1 MHNPE
6 PAAPL
11 IPEPEPEALAPSA
24 RSSLSVA
31 YLIGQGVFWGS
42 YFLLNWVFLAATGQL
57 KPSLVWIF
65 LGLSV
70 LLMGISH
77 VLRTLYRRFAQ
88 TWSLPRLA
96 LHLAWLVPTS
106 AALVQLALIPLIKI
120 IAALYSSGSLTTAP
134 AEQQGSMWFVY
145 WIQTAIILAL
155 FALCY
160 LAIDQFRR
168 RRSAELAHW
177 RIRALLHE
185 TELRFLRSQIN
196 SHFLFNAL
204 NNLRA
209 LIRLEP
215 ELARERLTQLANV
228 LRAILQSEHQHSITL
243 SDELAIVRAYL
254 DLETLQYDQRLQ
266 VCWQIEPSTLALK
279 IPALALQTLVE
290 NAVKHGIAC
299 RSAGGCI
306 DIISSAAPTGLII
319 EVRNPLGEQ
328 AAQTK
333 QTAYSAQTAM
343 GEQHETDESAA
354 HMGHGIGLRNV
365 RARLLASMGR
375 GARLSLEPT
384 ATSMRATLLLPQ
396 VGIASG

>member
-1 MHNPE
+1 VHKPE
-6 PAAPL
+6 PAAP
-11 IPEPEPEALAPSA
+11 APSA
-24 RSSLSVA
+24 RRSQNVA
-31 YLIGQGVFWGS
+31 YLLGQCLFWSG
-42 YFLLNWVFLAATGQL
+42 YFLLNCVFLVATGQL
-57 KPSLVWIF
+57 KASLVWVF

-70 LLMGISH
+70 LLMAVSH
-77 VLRTLYRRFAQ
+77 ALCTLYRRYAQ
-88 TWSLPRLA
+88 TWGLPRLA

-106 AALVQLALIPLIKI
+106 AALVQLALIPLIKV
-120 IAALYSSGSLTTAP
+120 IAALYSSGSVTSAP
-134 AEQQGSMWFVY
+134 PAHQASMWFVY
-145 WIQTAIILAL
+145 WVQTAIILAL
-155 FALCY
+155 FAVFY

-177 RIRALLHE
+177 RTQSLLHE
-185 TELRFLRSQIN
+185 TQLQFLRSQIN

-228 LRAILQSEHQHSITL
+228 LRAILQSEHQNSITL

-266 VCWQIEPSTLALK
+266 VRWQIDPSTLALK

-306 DIISSAAPTGLII
+306 EIISSADPTGLII

-333 QTAYSAQTAM
+333 QTAHSAQTAM
-343 GEQHETDESAA
+343 GEQHEPDESAA
-354 HMGHGIGLRNV
+354 HTGHGIGLRNV

-375 GARLSLEPT
+375 SARLTLEPT

-396 VGIASG
+396 VGIALDESSKR

>member
-1 MHNPE
+1 MHKPE
-6 PAAPL
+6 YAAP
-11 IPEPEPEALAPSA
+11 ASSA
-24 RSSLSVA
+24 GRSLSAV
-31 YLIGQGVFWGS
+31 YLIAQSLFWGG
-42 YFLLNWVFLAATGQL
+42 YFLLNCVFLAATGQL

-65 LGLSV
+65 LGLSA
-70 LLMGISH
+70 LLMGVSH
-77 VLRTLYRRFAQ
+77 ALRMLYRRYAQ
-88 TWSLPRLA
+88 AWGLARIA
-96 LHLAWLVPTS
+96 LHLAWLLPIS
-106 AALVQLALIPLIKI
+106 AALVQLAIIPLIKV
-120 IAALYSSGSLTTAP
+120 IAGLYSSGTLSTPPAAP
-134 AEQQGSMWFVY
+134 QASMWFVY

-177 RIRALLHE
+177 RTQALLHE
-185 TELRFLRSQIN
+185 TQLQFLRSQIN

-228 LRAILQSEHQHSITL
+228 LRAILQSEHQHTIAL
-243 SDELAIVRAYL
+243 RDELAIVRAYL

-266 VCWQIEPSTLALK
+266 VRWDIEPATLALK

-299 RSAGGCI
+299 RTEGGCI
-306 DIISSAAPTGLII
+306 EIIGSIAPAGLLI
-319 EVRNPLGEQ
+319 EVRNPLAERRGP
-328 AAQTK
+328 
-333 QTAYSAQTAM
+333 
-343 GEQHETDESAA
+343 DESAA
-354 HMGHGIGLRNV
+354 HAGHGIGLRNV
-365 RARLLASMGR
+365 RARLLASMGL
-375 GARLSLEPT
+375 GARLTLEPS

-396 VGIASG
+396 AALA